1 MAETKADAKDTSEG
15 DGKNTEGKAEGAD
28 TDTAKKDQEAK
39 QFTQDD
45 LDRIAAKTR
54 KEERDKAKA
63 DREKEERERLE
74 TKAKEQG
81 EFEKLATER
90 EQKIKE
96 LEPQIAALKKE
107 NESLKST
114 VIEIAK
120 AELKALPEDVRDTS
134 PAQYDEEKTLTNPV
148 DVLAWLPKGKKLAER
163 LNGETAKPGAKQ
175 DPKPKGAPGEAE
187 KDKEAQATM
196 AGHYT
201 RW

>member
-1 MAETKADAKDTSEG
+1 MADTKADAKDTSEG
-15 DGKNTEGKAEGAD
+15 DGKNTKGKAEGAD
-28 TDTAKKDQEAK
+28 TDAAKKDQDDK
-39 QFTQDD
+39 QFTQAD

-54 KEERDKAKA
+54 KEEREKAKA
-63 DREKEERERLE
+63 DKDREDRERLE
-74 TKAKEQG
+74 AKAKEQG
-81 EFEKLATER
+81 EFEKLAGER

-96 LEPQIAALKKE
+96 LEPQIAALTKE
-107 NESLKST
+107 NESLRST

-134 PAQYDEEKTLTNPV
+134 PAQYDEDKILTNPV

-163 LNGETAKPGAKQ
+163 LSGETAKPGAKQ

-187 KDKEAQATM
+187 KDKEAQALM
-196 AGHYT
+196 ANNYT